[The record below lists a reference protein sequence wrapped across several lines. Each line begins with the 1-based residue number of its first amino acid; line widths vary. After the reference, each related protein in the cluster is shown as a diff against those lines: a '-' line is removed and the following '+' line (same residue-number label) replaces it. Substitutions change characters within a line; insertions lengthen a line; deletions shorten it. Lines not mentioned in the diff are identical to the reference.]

1 MHYEDVKIKSGD
13 MISKF
18 IENGSESSGGQAST
32 HCCEVAPIA
41 NGRLIGN
48 RLKKKPWNRSARRC
62 ITLNHT
68 RPKKVN

>member
-48 RLKKKPWNRSARRC
+48 RLKKKPLESVSPS
-62 ITLNHT
+62 LHHLESHSSQEG
-68 RPKKVN
+68 